1 MAAHGTIW
9 SRTPLSR
16 RSFLKGTAAGAAALT
31 AAGSG
36 AFASRAQA
44 SDWSGET
51 LRFMI
56 INPHAGSIKPLS
68 EGFTELTGANV
79 EAVKVPY
86 DQITA
91 QSTLDVM
98 SGTNEIDVFQYWYVD
113 KEALVRDGV
122 LADITDRIEA
132 EEADIDPADF
142 LGSLYDAYTEVDGL
156 RYGLPYD
163 GDTHVLFYNKEIL
176 DRNGLTPPA
185 TWDEYNAVAKAVTEA
200 ESANGVYGALLM
212 CKQFPIILCST
223 YANRLGGYGGDFL
236 DASGAPA
243 LTSDAAIGAAR
254 TMLEAGPSAVPT
266 PLETEFGNSIPVF
279 LSGGA
284 AMIEFWTDL
293 GTWAQDANQ
302 SQIVDKWGVSP
313 MPVAGGNTVNRP
325 AMNAGWAFGVSSGS
339 HNPEMAWEFVRMSSS
354 KDFHVRVLTD
364 NTTGVDPTRRSAMP
378 AYREFAPLQADAVE
392 QAIDDAFPWPMKPE
406 SPKLMQSL
414 TDELGLMM
422 AGDKTVEQAMG
433 DAQASWEDI
442 LG

>member
-1 MAAHGTIW
+1 MAAHGTTW

-122 LADITDRIEA
+122 LADITDRISA
-132 EEADIDPADF
+132 EEAEIDPADF